1 MLTLDDLAG
10 GPDLRQSV
18 KESILSKW
26 DTYSSNLQY
35 QYKLELD
42 RLDRLLVA
50 EIGTYPGLN
59 ALVPSKDLDSLF
71 FMLRC

>member
-26 DTYSSNLQY
+26 NTYPPNLQHQY
-35 QYKLELD
+35 QLELD

-59 ALVPSKDLDSLF
+59 ALVPSEILDSPSVV
-71 FMLRC
+71 LRY